1 MDQVARYNKKGIAE
15 LDEIAAKINNGFV
28 TKNMIQEFIL
38 GEKEH
43 FDWVRQDVKLIE
55 LVGLE
60 NYMLEQL

>member
-1 MDQVARYNKKGIAE
+1 
-15 LDEIAAKINNGFV
+15 
-28 TKNMIQEFIL
+28 MIQEFIL

>member
-1 MDQVARYNKKGIAE
+1 MKEKWKEMKLLMYYKIQHKVGLAVRNKMLFI
-15 LDEIAAKINNGFV
+15 
-28 TKNMIQEFIL
+28 MIQEFIL

-60 NYMLEQL
+60 NYMLE